1 MSVRLVEIFLP
12 DTEAVR
18 LEPILARHCRR
29 YWRGTVPGEQ
39 ERYSCLIQQRYT
51 ERLLKELEAEFGD
64 VPSFSTYVGQIEAVY
79 PPIYENPK
87 SELPLDSNEPPPSR
101 LERFF
106 SRDRLSTDELYDDI
120 AESLNITPVYLMTVF
135 FSAIIASLGMR
146 SGQTAV
152 VIGAMIIAPLLGPTL
167 GLALAG
173 TVGNARLAARSS
185 VTLIAGS
192 ALAIFSGVL
201 VGATFTIDPLVPEL
215 LTRTVVQPADI
226 ALSLA
231 CGAAGVLA
239 FSRGSSMT
247 LVGVMIAV
255 ALVPPLSATG
265 VYLAAGYPEAAGGA
279 LYLFAIN
286 LVCVNAAGIA
296 TFLLQGLPPKDWRAT
311 GGILAIWTLILILL
325 ASMMAGRFALGVASL
340 VERLRMLPGG

>member
-12 DTEAVR
+12 DTETVR
-18 LEPILARHCRR
+18 LESILARHCRR

-39 ERYSCLIQQRYT
+39 ERYSCLLQQRYT

-64 VPSFSTYVGQIEAVY
+64 VPSFSTYVGQIEAAY
-79 PPIYENPK
+79 PPIYENRE
-87 SELPLDSNEPPPSR
+87 SELRLDESEPPPSR

-120 AESLNITPVYLMTVF
+120 ADSLIIRPSYLMTVF

-167 GLALAG
+167 GLALAA
-173 TVGNARLAARSS
+173 TIGNARVGIKAGTTLAVGS
-185 VTLIAGS
+185 V
-192 ALAIFSGVL
+192 LAVISGAI
-201 VGATFTIDPLVPEL
+201 VGASVTIDPLVPEL
-215 LTRTVVQPADI
+215 LNRTVVQPADI

-311 GGILAIWTLILILL
+311 GGILAVWTLVLILL
-325 ASMMAGRFALGVASL
+325 ASMMACRFALGFASL
-340 VERLRMLPGG
+340 VERLQTLSGV